1 MGIMTR
7 SFLRLLVTA
16 SAMMMIIAWSSA
28 SSVKEDKRK
37 LDVDFPSKCVNDPN
51 FSKGGKKKKKE
62 KDKDKDKD
70 KEKEKDKDKD
80 KDKKKKKK
88 KKKDKDKDKEK
99 ETEKEKE
106 MERMLDMEKEGKDC
120 EEYTKKNKNKKCR
133 LKDVKESCPA
143 ICKMEL
149 CMCMDSE
156 ERIKYKKGKYT
167 CKEILDKGLCKKG
180 KLGNKCPISCGVEC
194 LN

>member
-62 KDKDKDKD
+62 KDKDKDKEKD
-70 KEKEKDKDKD
+70 KEKEKEKEKD
-80 KDKKKKKK
+80 KKKK

-99 ETEKEKE
+99 ETE
-106 MERMLDMEKEGKDC
+106 R
-120 EEYTKKNKNKKCR
+120 R
-133 LKDVKESCPA
+133 
-143 ICKMEL
+143 
-149 CMCMDSE
+149 
-156 ERIKYKKGKYT
+156 RR
-167 CKEILDKGLCKKG
+167 
-180 KLGNKCPISCGVEC
+180 
-194 LN
+194 